1 MAKVLMVKNYR
12 GYDTYA
18 IPLECAEN
26 TWGEVKGYLES
37 ILDDQFCKLNTI
49 VGCKVSA
56 EIVEMSQEEIDGHEV
71 DD

>member
-18 IPLECAEN
+18 IPLECKEN
-26 TWGEVKGYLES
+26 TWGEVKDYLES

-56 EIVEMSQEEIDGHEV
+56 EIVEMGQDEIDKLEI